1 MKIKANGIQINYT
14 VEGQGPWVVMSHS
27 LACNLSMWDEQA
39 AVLSKRYKV
48 LRYDLRGHGGTDA
61 PAGDYTFDMLAYDAH
76 ALLEALGI
84 TSCHWVGLS
93 IGGMIGQA
101 FALKFPGVFSTLVL
115 ADTTSRN
122 PPEARPVWEARVK
135 TAREKGMDAVVEPTL
150 QRWLTEPYRKAHPQT
165 AARLS
170 AMIRS
175 TPVAGYAG
183 CCAAIPTLD
192 FTGQLKTIRCPTLV
206 IVGEQD
212 PGAPPEVA
220 KVIHREIAGSEL
232 VIIPSAAHIAN
243 LEQTAAFNRALVP
256 FLDKH
261 RA

>member
-1 MKIKANGIQINYT
+1 M
-14 VEGQGPWVVMSHS
+14 
-27 LACNLSMWDEQA
+27 
-39 AVLSKRYKV
+39 
-48 LRYDLRGHGGTDA
+48 
-61 PAGDYTFDMLAYDAH
+61 
-76 ALLEALGI
+76 
-84 TSCHWVGLS
+84 
-93 IGGMIGQA
+93 
-101 FALKFPGVFSTLVL
+101 VL
-115 ADTTSRN
+115 ADTTSRR
-122 PPEARPVWEARVK
+122 PPNAEQMWGERVK
-135 TAREKGMDAVVEPTL
+135 TAREKGMEAVVEPTL
-150 QRWLTEPYRKAHPQT
+150 QRWLTEPYRKAHPET

-192 FTGQLKTIRCPTLV
+192 FTEQLKTIKCPTLV

-220 KVIHREIAGSEL
+220 KTIHREIAGSEL

>member
-1 MKIKANGIQINYT
+1 MKVKANGIQVNYT
-14 VEGQGPWVVMSHS
+14 VEGEGPWVVMSHS

-84 TSCHWVGLS
+84 DACHWVGLS

-101 FALKFPGVFSTLVL
+101 FALKFPGVFKTLVL

-122 PPEARPVWEARVK
+122 PPEAKPVWEARVK

-150 QRWLTEPYRKAHPQT
+150 QRWLTEPYRKSHPET
-165 AARLS
+165 AARLA

-183 CCAAIPTLD
+183 CCAAIPTLN
-192 FTGQLKTIRCPTLV
+192 FTDQLKTIKVPTLV

-220 KVIHREIAGSEL
+220 RVIHREIARSEL

>member
-1 MKIKANGIQINYT
+1 MRVKANGIQINYS
-14 VEGQGPWVVMSHS
+14 VEGEGPWVIMSHS
-27 LACNLSMWDEQA
+27 LACNLSMWDAQA
-39 AVLSKRYKV
+39 AALSRRYKV

-84 TSCHWVGLS
+84 RSCHWVGLS

-101 FALKFPGVFSTLVL
+101 FALKFPGVFKTMVL
-115 ADTTSRN
+115 ADTSSRN
-122 PPEARPVWEARVK
+122 PPEAKPVWEARVK
-135 TAREKGMDAVVEPTL
+135 TARENGMEGVVEPTL
-150 QRWLTEPYRKAHPQT
+150 QRWLTEPYRKAHPET
-165 AARLS
+165 AARLA

-183 CCAAIPTLD
+183 CCAAIPTLN
-192 FTGQLKTIRCPTLV
+192 FTDQLKNIKVPTLV

-220 KVIHREIAGSEL
+220 KVIHEKIAGSEL
-232 VIIPSAAHIAN
+232 VVIPSAAHIAN
-243 LEQTAAFNRALVP
+243 LEQTAAFNRALLA

>member
-1 MKIKANGIQINYT
+1 MKVKANGIQVNYT
-14 VEGQGPWVVMSHS
+14 VEGEGPWVVMSHS

-39 AVLSKRYKV
+39 AALSKRYRV
-48 LRYDLRGHGGTDA
+48 LRYDLRGHGGTEA
-61 PAGDYTFDMLAYDAH
+61 PSGDYTFDMLAYDAH
-76 ALLEALGI
+76 ALLDALGI
-84 TSCHWVGLS
+84 KSCHWVGLS
-93 IGGMIGQA
+93 IGGMIGQE
-101 FALKFPGVFSTLVL
+101 FALKFPGVFKTLVL
-115 ADTTSRN
+115 ADTSSRN
-122 PPEARPVWEARVK
+122 PPEAKPVWEARVK
-135 TAREKGMDAVVEPTL
+135 TAREKGMDGVVEPTL
-150 QRWLTEPYRKAHPQT
+150 QRWLTEPYRKSHPET
-165 AARLS
+165 AARLA

-192 FTGQLKTIRCPTLV
+192 FTDRLKSIKIPTLV

-220 KVIHREIAGSEL
+220 KVIHQNIAGSEL
-232 VIIPSAAHIAN
+232 VVIPSAAHIAN
-243 LEQTAAFNRALVP
+243 LEQAAAFNRALVA

>member
-1 MKIKANGIQINYT
+1 MKVKANGIQVNYT
-14 VEGQGPWVVMSHS
+14 VEGEGPWVVMSHS

-39 AVLSKRYKV
+39 AALSRRYKV

-84 TSCHWVGLS
+84 RSCHWVGLS

-101 FALKFPGVFSTLVL
+101 FALKFPGVFKTMVL
-115 ADTTSRN
+115 ADTSSRN
-122 PPEARPVWEARVK
+122 PPEAKPVWEARVK
-135 TAREKGMDAVVEPTL
+135 TARENGMEGVVEPTL
-150 QRWLTEPYRKAHPQT
+150 QRWLTEPYRKAHPET
-165 AARLS
+165 AARLA

-183 CCAAIPTLD
+183 CCAAIPTLN
-192 FTGQLKTIRCPTLV
+192 FTDQLKNIKVPTLV

-220 KVIHREIAGSEL
+220 KVIHEKIAGSEL
-232 VIIPSAAHIAN
+232 VVIPSAAHIAN
-243 LEQTAAFNRALVP
+243 LEQTAAFNRALLA

>member
-1 MKIKANGIQINYT
+1 MKIKANGIQINYS
-14 VEGQGPWVVMSHS
+14 VEGQGPGVVMSHS

-39 AVLSKRYKV
+39 AALARRYKV

-76 ALLEALGI
+76 ALLEALGVD
-84 TSCHWVGLS
+84 SCHWIGLS
-93 IGGMIGQA
+93 IGGMIGQT
-101 FALKFPGVFSTLVL
+101 FVLKFPGVFKSLVL

-122 PPEARPVWEARVK
+122 PPEAKPMWEARVK
-135 TAREKGMDAVVEPTL
+135 TAREKGMEAVVDATL
-150 QRWLTEPYRKAHPQT
+150 GRWLTEPYRKSHPEMV
-165 AARLS
+165 ARLS

-183 CCAAIPTLD
+183 CCAAIPTLNLTD
-192 FTGQLKTIRCPTLV
+192 KLKAVTCPTLV

-220 KVIHREIAGSEL
+220 RAIHAAIAGSEL
-232 VIIPSAAHIAN
+232 VVIPSAAHISN
-243 LEQTAAFNRALVP
+243 LEQTAAFNRTLVS

>member
-1 MKIKANGIQINYT
+1 MKLKANGIQISYS
-14 VEGQGPWVVMSHS
+14 VDGDGPWVVMSHS

-39 AVLSKRYKV
+39 AALAKRYKV

-84 TSCHWVGLS
+84 KACHWVGLS

-101 FALKFPGVFSTLVL
+101 FALKFPGVFKSLVL
-115 ADTTSRN
+115 ADTSSRN
-122 PPEARPVWEARVK
+122 PPEAKAVWEARVK
-135 TAREKGMDAVVEPTL
+135 TARETGMEGVVEPTL
-150 QRWLTEPYRKAHPQT
+150 QRWLTEPYRKSHPET
-165 AARLS
+165 AARLA
-170 AMIRS
+170 AMIRA

-183 CCAAIPTLD
+183 CCAAIATLN
-192 FTGQLKTIRCPTLV
+192 FTDQLHKIKSPTLV

-220 KVIHREIAGSEL
+220 RVIHEKIAGSEL
-232 VIIPSAAHIAN
+232 VVIPSAAHIAN
-243 LEQTAAFNRALVP
+243 LEQTAAFNRTLVS
-256 FLDKH
+256 FLDQH

>member
-1 MKIKANGIQINYT
+1 MRVKANGIQINYS
-14 VEGQGPWVVMSHS
+14 VEGEGPWVIMSHS

-39 AVLSKRYKV
+39 AALSKRYKV

-61 PAGDYTFDMLAYDAH
+61 PAGDYSFDMLAYDAH
-76 ALLEALGI
+76 ALLETLGI
-84 TSCHWVGLS
+84 KSCHWVGLS

-101 FALKFPGVFSTLVL
+101 FALKFPGVFKTLVL
-115 ADTTSRN
+115 ADTSSRN
-122 PPEARPVWEARVK
+122 PPEAKPVWEARVK
-135 TAREKGMDAVVEPTL
+135 TAREKGMEGVVEPTL
-150 QRWLTEPYRKAHPQT
+150 QRWLTEPYRKSHPET
-165 AARLS
+165 AARLA

-183 CCAAIPTLD
+183 CCAAIPTLN
-192 FTGQLKTIRCPTLV
+192 FTDRLKSIKVPTLV

-220 KVIHREIAGSEL
+220 KVIHQNIQGSEL
-232 VIIPSAAHIAN
+232 VVIPSAAHIAN
-243 LEQTAAFNRALVP
+243 LEQTAAFNRALVS